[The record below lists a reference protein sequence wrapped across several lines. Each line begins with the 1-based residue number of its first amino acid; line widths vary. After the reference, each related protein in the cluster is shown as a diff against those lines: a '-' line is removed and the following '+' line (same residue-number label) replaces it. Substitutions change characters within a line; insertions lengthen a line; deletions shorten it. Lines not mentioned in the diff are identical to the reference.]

1 MSVDVET
8 RVDVTNRDALGEQYA
23 QYKAVSVLAV
33 ASLILG
39 LLSAAAFLTWALAV
53 IPLLGLLTGL
63 IALRRIHVNSAELT
77 GNKFAWAGIATSVLF
92 FCGGWGFLSYSY
104 MKELPPGYE
113 RLSYAQLQPDPDV
126 PGEVYPPDVANFD
139 GHRVFIKGYVYPG
152 KQTSGIKQFV
162 LCRDNGDCCFGGQP
176 RLTDRIM
183 VNLEGPLALE
193 YSTRLRHLAGT
204 FHVEPGRAVDGLGG
218 AIYHLDADYLK

>member
-1 MSVDVET
+1 M
-8 RVDVTNRDALGEQYA
+8 
-23 QYKAVSVLAV
+23 
-33 ASLILG
+33 
-39 LLSAAAFLTWALAV
+39 
-53 IPLLGLLTGL
+53 IPLLGLTTGS
-63 IALRRIHVNSAELT
+63 IALRRIHLNSAELT
-77 GNKFAWAGIATSVLF
+77 GKKFAWAGIAASALF
-92 FCGGWGFLSYSY
+92 FCGGWSFLSYSY
-104 MKELPPGYE
+104 VKELPPGYE

-126 PGEVYPPDVANFD
+126 PGQVYPPDVVNYD

-218 AIYHLDADYLK
+218 AIYHLEADYLK